1 MNAIVDRISARTL
14 AIATA
19 LILLT
24 ATFFVLHGGTET
36 RTVRAHFVRAVSI
49 YPGSDVRV
57 MGVKVGTVK
66 AVVPEGDTIRV
77 DMEYDAGY
85 KVPATAKAAIVTPT
99 LVADRYVQLA
109 PAYTKGAVMKTGAD
123 IPMQDTGNPVELD
136 RIYKSLATLTEALG
150 PNGVNKDGT
159 LDKVL
164 RAGSKAL
171 KGRGDLA
178 NETIVNLAAA
188 TKTFGDNADPLFTSV
203 RQIAQ
208 FTNTL
213 AENDQ
218 VVNAFMTDLAGVSTQ
233 LSGERVEI
241 NGALRQLA
249 RALSTVRSFVHDN
262 KALLRKDIENL
273 TGVVGSLAKEKD
285 ALALVLEKGPLGAG
299 NLALAYDVP
308 SGSIGSRVQLGPLA
322 SDFDGFLCG
331 VVSNS
336 LKDKPEDAKAACALL
351 KTLVD
356 PLHLGLPDLGAGTK
370 QKPGLGS
377 KAPQNTLNGLLG
389 GGR

>member
-24 ATFFVLHGGTET
+24 ATFFVFHGGTES

-123 IPMQDTGNPVELD
+123 IPIQDTGNPVELD

-285 ALALVLEKGPLGAG
+285 ALAVVLEKGPLGAG

-336 LKDKPEDAKAACALL
+336 LKDNPDDAKAACALL

-356 PLHLGLPDLGAGTK
+356 PLNLGLPDLGAGPK

>member
-1 MNAIVDRISARTL
+1 MNAIVDRISVRTL

-285 ALALVLEKGPLGAG
+285 ALAVVLEKGPLGAG

-336 LKDKPEDAKAACALL
+336 LKDKPDDAKAACALL

-356 PLHLGLPDLGAGTK
+356 PLNLGLPDLGAGPK